1 VIERI
6 LLAVDDSPDSLAA
19 TRLAVT
25 LAREL
30 HAQLRAVHAIADH
43 EVDAAIESATGRPVG
58 ARRGHAAAS
67 LFARVSALAETEGVA
82 VDTLLLGGGIGAAIL
97 DAARDWEADL
107 VVIGKSARLATGEPY
122 VGPLTRHVLEF
133 ADEPVLVVSARRQRR

>member
-19 TRLAVT
+19 TRLAVS

-30 HAQLRAVHAIADH
+30 HAQLRAVHAVADH
-43 EVDAAIESATGRPVG
+43 EVDVALESATGRPVG
-58 ARRGHAAAS
+58 ATRSHAVAS
-67 LFARVSALAETEGVA
+67 LFARVSSLAEAEGVA
-82 VDTLLLGGGIGAAIL
+82 VDTVLLGGGIGTAIL
-97 DAARDWEADL
+97 DAARDWGADL

-122 VGPLTRHVLEF
+122 VGALARHVLEF
-133 ADEPVLVVSARRQRR
+133 ADEPVLVVSARRRRR